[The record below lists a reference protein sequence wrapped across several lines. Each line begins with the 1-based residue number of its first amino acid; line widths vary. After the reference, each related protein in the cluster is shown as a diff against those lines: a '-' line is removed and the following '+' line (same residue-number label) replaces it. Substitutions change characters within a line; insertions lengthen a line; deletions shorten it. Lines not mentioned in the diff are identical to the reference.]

1 MHTSI
6 SPSGAKQWRSFL
18 RQSAQ
23 HRNDFALDGRL
34 TLLNLP
40 AMKIGSIVSN
50 REFEITHAGISAAT
64 LRGRPRVSAPG
75 LHRHGALPAKRAI
88 IRFIAFDQQFDQRVR

>member
-6 SPSGAKQWRSFL
+6 SPSGTKQLLIFL
-18 RQSAQ
+18 RQAAQ

-64 LRGRPRVSAPG
+64 LRGRPLLSVTEF
-75 LHRHGALPAKRAI
+75 HRHCTLPEKRAI
-88 IRFIAFDQQFDQRVR
+88 IRFIAFDQQFD